1 MTYLIMAIVCSFIG
15 VIPLLLRVRVIAALI
30 LGVISTVVLWFA
42 FWAGAASTVGPF
54 FGPCLIVIGFLW
66 IISAAVDNFSW
77 ILVFPILLGIFFFIV
92 LPFGSAMFRSNEF
105 AALIGPMEER
115 VWTQDIQVKDPRHIR
130 LSNRENA
137 MYLAKNSVSR
147 GGNALGSQFEVSE
160 DSMTLQKI
168 NGVFW
173 YVVPLDFRDDY
184 GVWSNT
190 HTTPGYLM
198 INADDID
205 AEPIYKTLPSEK
217 KFKYTPNAFFDSNLK
232 RHLRMN
238 GYLNVGLTDYA
249 FEIDEEGNPWWVVTT
264 YQPTIINSGEK
275 VTGVVIVNPTNG
287 EQTFYPLG
295 KVPEWVDR
303 AMPKEN
309 VSQYLAWW
317 GKYAKGFW
325 NTVSVVGGKE
335 GLLEPEEPIIIYGF
349 DGTLYWVVGMTSK
362 NNSDT
367 SLVALV
373 YVNSRTG
380 KATYYKTNGGST
392 DKAILDAVKNNQNV
406 KYKNLHPADPQ
417 IYNLYGT
424 MASIM
429 PLLNASYARQGV
441 AIVDVT
447 DIQKV
452 AVGNDMYEA
461 LNVYQELIG
470 DKSKA
475 SLEKTRSMAKIE
487 GTVDRIHQEFQA
499 TGTIYRI
506 HVKGTPHLFIGGKNL
521 SRKITVTEPGDEVV
535 IEYYASGEE
544 EIPMSKF
551 DNRSLKLEA
560 TKAQIENTQRAM
572 QAMDEQRTEKSSETI
587 KERVKNLTPQQ
598 LKELEDHIPHHH

>member
-1 MTYLIMAIVCSFIG
+1 MAIACSFIG
-15 VIPLLLRVRVIAALI
+15 VIPLLLRARLTASLI
-30 LGVISTVVLWFA
+30 MGIISTLVLWFA
-42 FWAGAASTVGPF
+42 FWAFTASTVGPF
-54 FGPCLIVIGFLW
+54 FGPCLLVIGVLW
-66 IISAAVDNFSW
+66 FISAAIDSFSW
-77 ILVFPILLGIFFFIV
+77 IMVFPILLGIVFFVI
-92 LPFGSAMFRSNEF
+92 LPCGSAMFRSKEF

-137 MYLAKNSVSR
+137 IYLAKNSISR

-160 DSMTLQKI
+160 NCMTLQKI

-190 HTTPGYLM
+190 HFTPGYLM
-198 INADDID
+198 INADDVD
-205 AEPIYKTLPSEK
+205 AEPIYKALPSERRLA
-217 KFKYTPNAFFDSNLK
+217 YTPNAFFDSNLE

-238 GYLNVGLTDYA
+238 GYLNVGLTDCT
-249 FEIDEEGNPWWVVTT
+249 FEIDEEGNPWWVVST

-275 VTGVVIVNPTNG
+275 ITGVVIVDPTTG

-295 KVPEWVDR
+295 KIPEWVDR

-309 VSQYLAWW
+309 VKTYLKWW
-317 GKYAKGFW
+317 GKYNKGFE
-325 NTVSVVGGKE
+325 NTLPILGSKKDV
-335 GLLEPEEPIIIYGF
+335 LEPEEPIMVYGS
-349 DGTLYWVVGMTSK
+349 DGTLYWVVGITSK
-362 NNSDT
+362 NNADT

-392 DKAILDAVKNNQNV
+392 DKALLDAVINNKDV
-406 KYKNLHPADPQ
+406 TFKHLHPADPQ

-429 PLLNASYARQGV
+429 PLLNVSHARQGV
-441 AIVDVT
+441 AIIDVT

-452 AVGNDMYEA
+452 AVGDDLYEA
-461 LNVYQELIG
+461 LNAYQEKIG
-470 DKSKA
+470 DKAKA
-475 SLEKTRSMAKIE
+475 SLEKTRSMAKLTGI
-487 GTVDRIHQEFQA
+487 VDRIHSEFQNA
-499 TGTIYRI
+499 GTIYRVHI
-506 HVKGTPHLFIGGKNL
+506 KGTPHLFIGGKNL
-521 SRKITVTEPGDEVV
+521 SRKITVTEPGDEVI

-551 DNRSLKLEA
+551 DNPSIKLET
-560 TKAQIENTQRAM
+560 TKAQLENTQRSVQM
-572 QAMDEQRTEKSSETI
+572 MDEQRTEKTSETV

-598 LKELEDHIPHHH
+598 LKELEEHLPQQ